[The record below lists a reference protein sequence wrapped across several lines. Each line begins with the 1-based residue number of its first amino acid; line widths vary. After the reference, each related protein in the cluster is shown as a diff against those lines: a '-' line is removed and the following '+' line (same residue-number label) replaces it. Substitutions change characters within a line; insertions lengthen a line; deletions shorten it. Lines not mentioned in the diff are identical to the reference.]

1 MSSGVRVV
9 PTTEAHLRSLHEALD
24 IVARERLYLAFT
36 AAPPWEQSQAFYR
49 DLLAQGLP
57 HVVAVAADGLVLGWC
72 DIAPLMGE
80 SRAHIGTVGMGLR
93 PEARGQGLGRA
104 LLQAALARAW
114 DCGFTRIELTVRE
127 DNHRARTLY
136 ESLGFA
142 HEGVRRRGSC
152 IDGIYHDVHAMALLR

>member
-1 MSSGVRVV
+1 MSSGARVV

-80 SRAHIGTVGMGLR
+80 SRARIGTVGMGLR

-127 DNHRARTLY
+127 DNHRARALY

>member
-36 AAPPWEQSQAFYR
+36 AAPP
-49 DLLAQGLP
+49 
-57 HVVAVAADGLVLGWC
+57 
-72 DIAPLMGE
+72 MGE
-80 SRAHIGTVGMGLR
+80 SRVHIGTVGMGLR

-127 DNHRARTLY
+127 DNHRARALY

-142 HEGVRRRGSC
+142 HEGV
-152 IDGIYHDVHAMALLR
+152 